1 MAPDEGDLIVNY
13 LEDPSLSW
21 HQLLEVLPDGIA
33 FVDEHGV
40 ICHANERLEA
50 LTGYTRDEL
59 VGQAVEMLVPSRYRD
74 GHVAHRDKFVRD
86 PNARAMGSDLDL
98 TLLRQDGS
106 ELAVD
111 VALAPLTLDGKKWTV
126 VAIRDVSAQREAEH
140 VRADA
145 KLHAIAAELASAEV
159 LANSEQRFRLAFE
172 NNMAGM
178 IFVDLKDRILA
189 VNDSFCQMIGRSR
202 EEIIGKDSAP
212 FTHPEDRS
220 ITEEAHHRLT
230 SGEADQVSY
239 TKRYLH
245 KDGRVIDVEV
255 SKSPARDA
263 TGATS
268 YFVTSV
274 RDITQERALTVQL
287 SHQALHDRLTGLA
300 NRVLFEDRLSQA
312 YARAARQ
319 GEWGAVLLLD
329 LDDFQGVNDA
339 FGHIVGDQLLFG
351 LARRFEEMTR
361 SSDTLCRFGGDEFL
375 YLAEGLT
382 SPAQAEEMAERLLG
396 VLAEP
401 FSLVGAH
408 LEQHASI
415 GVVVFDGTSKDCTE
429 LIQDADAALYE
440 AKRQGKGRYVLF
452 TPTMHQQAVSRFAL
466 VHELGHSLQSG
477 EISMHYQPIV
487 DLTTNEVV
495 GFEALMR
502 WQHPERGQV
511 PPDVF
516 IPLAERSD
524 LIFELGSFAL
534 REAVSEAKSWKRTGT
549 RAGLPYVTVNLSARQ
564 FHDPDLV
571 SMIEGLLKASG
582 LAPKRLLLE
591 ITESVALADV
601 VGTTSV
607 IEHLDRLGV
616 AIALDDFG
624 TGYSS
629 LSYLA
634 LLRPRIIKIDRSF
647 VSPSK
652 ASTRNDTLLEAI
664 VSLGHKLDMT
674 VLAEGIETQG
684 QLERLRHLGCE
695 LGQGY
700 LFSPAVPAGEV
711 AAMLGRVPG
720 NWRQRRRSP
729 RSAANARRSTP
740 VAVCLASGE
749 GQLAAEALE
758 ELRRRR
764 RRARAA
770 RAPEVERL
778 GAPQTPA
785 EYSGTSHAAAGEHQ
799 AAAETFEDLRP

>member
-1 MAPDEGDLIVNY
+1 MATDESGRIVSY
-13 LEDPSLSW
+13 FEDPPLSW
-21 HQLLEVLPDGIA
+21 HHLLEVLPDAIA
-33 FVDEHGV
+33 FVNEYGV
-40 ICHANERLEA
+40 ICQANERLEA
-50 LTGYTRDEL
+50 LSGYSRDEL

-74 GHVAHRDKFVRD
+74 GRVAHLGKFARD
-86 PNARAMGSDLDL
+86 PSARAMTSNLGLK
-98 TLLRQDGS
+98 LLRQDGS
-106 ELAVD
+106 EIAID
-111 VALAPLTLDGKKWTV
+111 AALAPLTLDGKPWTV
-126 VAIRDVSAQREAEH
+126 VAIRDDSAERAAEH
-140 VRADA
+140 VRSEVE
-145 KLHAIAAELASAEV
+145 LHAVASELAAAEA

-178 IFVDLKDRILA
+178 IFVDLENTILA
-189 VNDSFCQMIGRSR
+189 VNNSFCQMVGRNR
-202 EEIIGKDSAP
+202 EEIVGKGLTA

-220 ITEEAHHRLT
+220 ITEEAHRRLT
-230 SGEADQVSY
+230 SGEVDQVSY
-239 TKRYLH
+239 TKRYLK
-245 KDGRVIDVEV
+245 KDGQVVDVEV
-255 SKSPARDA
+255 SKSPARDDA
-263 TGATS
+263 GATI
-268 YFVTSV
+268 YFVISV
-274 RDITQERALTVQL
+274 RDVTHERALSAQL

-312 YARAARQ
+312 HARAARQ
-319 GEWGAVLLLD
+319 GGWDAVLLMD
-329 LDDFQGVNDA
+329 LDDFKGVNDT
-339 FGHIVGDQLLFG
+339 FGHLVGDQLLVA
-351 LARRFEEMTR
+351 LARRLEKVTR

-382 SPAQAEEMAERLLG
+382 SPAQAEEVAERLLG

-401 FSLVGAH
+401 FLLAGAH
-408 LEQHASI
+408 LEQRASI
-415 GVVVFDGTSKDCTE
+415 GVEVVDGTSKDWTE

-440 AKRQGKGRYVLF
+440 AKRQGKGRHVLF

-477 EISMHYQPIV
+477 EISMHYQPVV

-502 WQHPERGQV
+502 WQHPELGRV

-516 IPLAERSD
+516 IPLAEQSD

-534 REAVSEAKSWKRTGT
+534 REAVSEASSWERTG
-549 RAGLPYVTVNLSARQ
+549 AQASLPYVSVNLSARQ
-564 FHDPDLV
+564 FHDPGLL
-571 SMIEGLLKASG
+571 SMIEEALTESG

-591 ITESVALADV
+591 VTESVALADV

-616 AIALDDFG
+616 TVALDDFG

-652 ASTRNDTLLEAI
+652 ASIYNDTLLEAI
-664 VSLGHKLDMT
+664 VSLGQKLDMT

-684 QLERLRHLGCE
+684 QLERVRHLGCE

-711 AAMLGRVPG
+711 AAMLGRKSRG
-720 NWRQRRRSP
+720 WGQRLALLTSADPPLARNGANTARSSDAAHRDRLGSRSP
-729 RSAANARRSTP
+729 LRPGAVPARR
-740 VAVCLASGE
+740 G
-749 GQLAAEALE
+749 
-758 ELRRRR
+758 RR
-764 RRARAA
+764 
-770 RAPEVERL
+770 
-778 GAPQTPA
+778 
-785 EYSGTSHAAAGEHQ
+785 
-799 AAAETFEDLRP
+799 

>member
-1 MAPDEGDLIVNY
+1 
-13 LEDPSLSW
+13 
-21 HQLLEVLPDGIA
+21 VLPDGIA
-33 FVDEHGV
+33 FIDEHGV

-59 VGQAVEMLVPSRYRD
+59 VGQTVEMLVPSRYRD
-74 GHVAHRDKFVRD
+74 GHVAHRDEFVRD
-86 PNARAMGSDLDL
+86 PSARVMGSDLDL

-111 VALAPLTLDGKKWTV
+111 VALAPLTLDGKMWIV
-126 VAIRDVSAQREAEH
+126 VAIRDHSAQRAAEH

-145 KLHAIAAELASAEV
+145 KLHAVAAELAAAEV
-159 LANSEQRFRLAFE
+159 LAKSEQRFRLAFE

-178 IFVDLKDRILA
+178 IFVDFEDRVLA
-189 VNDSFCQMIGRSR
+189 VNDSLCQMIGRNR
-202 EEIIGKDSAP
+202 DEIIGKDSAL
-212 FTHPEDRS
+212 FTYSEDRG

-268 YFVTSV
+268 YFVVSV

-339 FGHIVGDQLLFG
+339 FGHIVGDQLLFEF
-351 LARRFEEMTR
+351 ARRFEQVTR
-361 SSDTLCRFGGDEFL
+361 SSDTLSRLGGDQFL

-382 SPAQAEEMAERLLG
+382 SPTQAEETAERLLG

-408 LEQHASI
+408 LEQHTSI
-415 GVVVFDGTSKDCTE
+415 GVVVFDGTSKDCAE

-440 AKRQGKGRYVLF
+440 AKREGKGRYVLF
-452 TPTMHQQAVSRFAL
+452 TPEMHQQAVGRFAL
-466 VHELGHSLQSG
+466 VQELGHSLQSG

-487 DLTTNEVV
+487 DLTTSEVV

-534 REAVSEAKSWKRTGT
+534 REAVGEAKSWKRTGA
-549 RAGLPYVTVNLSARQ
+549 RVGLPYVTVNLSARQ

-601 VGTTSV
+601 VGTASV
-607 IEHLDRLGV
+607 IEHLNLLGV

-652 ASTRNDTLLEAI
+652 ASMRNDTLLEAI

-711 AAMLGRVPG
+711 AAMLAWEPGRWG
-720 NWRQRRRSP
+720 ERL
-729 RSAANARRSTP
+729 ALSTP
-740 VAVCLASGE
+740 TPTRPKD
-749 GQLAAEALE
+749 QLI
-758 ELRRRR
+758 
-764 RRARAA
+764 
-770 RAPEVERL
+770 
-778 GAPQTPA
+778 
-785 EYSGTSHAAAGEHQ
+785 H
-799 AAAETFEDLRP
+799 

>member
-1 MAPDEGDLIVNY
+1 MSSRSTP
-13 LEDPSLSW
+13 
-21 HQLLEVLPDGIA
+21 
-33 FVDEHGV
+33 
-40 ICHANERLEA
+40 
-50 LTGYTRDEL
+50 
-59 VGQAVEMLVPSRYRD
+59 PSRRLY
-74 GHVAHRDKFVRD
+74 
-86 PNARAMGSDLDL
+86 L
-98 TLLRQDGS
+98 TASRGPSWQS
-106 ELAVD
+106 ATT
-111 VALAPLTLDGKKWTV
+111 APRKQQST
-126 VAIRDVSAQREAEH
+126 SAAE
-140 VRADA
+140 VE
-145 KLHAIAAELASAEV
+145 LHAVAAELAAAEA

-178 IFVDLKDRILA
+178 IFVDLEDRILA
-189 VNDSFCQMIGRSR
+189 VNDAFCQMIGRSR
-202 EEIIGKDSAP
+202 EEIVGKDSAL
-212 FTHPEDRS
+212 FTHPEDRG
-220 ITEEAHHRLT
+220 ITEEAHRRLA
-230 SGEADQVSY
+230 SGEARPGELRQA
-239 TKRYLH
+239 LPAQ
-245 KDGRVIDVEV
+245 GRAGDRCRGVEV
-255 SKSPARDA
+255 ACARRHGVDVSTLSSRSGTSPRSGRSAPNSPTRHC
-263 TGATS
+263 TT
-268 YFVTSV
+268 
-274 RDITQERALTVQL
+274 
-287 SHQALHDRLTGLA
+287 RLTGLA

-329 LDDFQGVNDA
+329 LDDFKGVNDT
-339 FGHIVGDQLLFG
+339 FGHLVGDQLLFG
-351 LARRFEEMTR
+351 LARRFEQVTR

-382 SPAQAEEMAERLLG
+382 SPAEAEEVAERLLG

-429 LIQDADAALYE
+429 LIQDADVALYE

-466 VHELGHSLQSG
+466 VQELGHSLQSG

-487 DLTTNEVV
+487 DLATREVV

-534 REAVSEAKSWKRTGT
+534 REAVTEAKSWERIGSQAS
-549 RAGLPYVTVNLSARQ
+549 RPYVTVNLSARQ

-571 SMIEGLLKASG
+571 SMIEGALTASG
-582 LAPKRLLLE
+582 LAPERLLLE

-601 VGTTSV
+601 VGTRSV

-652 ASTRNDTLLEAI
+652 ASIRNDTLLEAI
-664 VSLGHKLDMT
+664 VSLGHKLNMT

-695 LGQGY
+695 LGQGF

-711 AAMLGRVPG
+711 AAMLGRAPG
-720 NWRQRRRSP
+720 NWG
-729 RSAANARRSTP
+729 AVAGTVGAR
-740 VAVCLASGE
+740 
-749 GQLAAEALE
+749 
-758 ELRRRR
+758 
-764 RRARAA
+764 
-770 RAPEVERL
+770 
-778 GAPQTPA
+778 
-785 EYSGTSHAAAGEHQ
+785 
-799 AAAETFEDLRP
+799 

>member
-1 MAPDEGDLIVNY
+1 MAPNEGNLIVNY
-13 LEDPSLSW
+13 FEDSPLSCQ
-21 HQLLEVLPDGIA
+21 QLLEVLPDGIA
-33 FVDEHGV
+33 FIDEHGV

-59 VGQAVEMLVPSRYRD
+59 VGQTVEMLVPSRYRD
-74 GHVAHRDKFVRD
+74 GHVAHRDEFVRD
-86 PNARAMGSDLDL
+86 PSARVMGSDLDL

-111 VALAPLTLDGKKWTV
+111 VALAPLTLDGKRWIV
-126 VAIRDVSAQREAEH
+126 VAIRDNSAQRAAEH

-145 KLHAIAAELASAEV
+145 KLLAVAAELAAAEV
-159 LANSEQRFRLAFE
+159 LAKSEQRFRLAFE

-178 IFVDLKDRILA
+178 IFVDFEDRILA
-189 VNDSFCQMIGRSR
+189 VNDSFCQMIGRNR
-202 EEIIGKDSAP
+202 NEIIGKDSAS
-212 FTHPEDRS
+212 FTHSEDRG
-220 ITEEAHHRLT
+220 ITKEAHHRLT

-268 YFVTSV
+268 YFVVSV

-312 YARAARQ
+312 YARAVRQ
-319 GEWGAVLLLD
+319 GEWGAVLSLD
-329 LDDFQGVNDA
+329 LDDFQGVNDT
-339 FGHIVGDQLLFG
+339 FGHIVGDQLLFEF
-351 LARRFEEMTR
+351 ARRFEQVTR
-361 SSDTLCRFGGDEFL
+361 SSDTLSRLGGDQFL

-382 SPAQAEEMAERLLG
+382 SPTQAEEMAERLLG

-440 AKRQGKGRYVLF
+440 AKREGKGRYVLF
-452 TPTMHQQAVSRFAL
+452 TPEMHQQAVGRFAL
-466 VHELGHSLQSG
+466 VQELGHSLQSG

-487 DLTTNEVV
+487 DLTTSEVV

-524 LIFELGSFAL
+524 LISELGSFAL
-534 REAVSEAKSWKRTGT
+534 REAVGEAKSWKRTGA
-549 RAGLPYVTVNLSARQ
+549 RVGLPYVTVNLSARQ
-564 FHDPDLV
+564 FHDPDLM
-571 SMIEGLLKASG
+571 SMIEGALTASG

-601 VGTTSV
+601 VGTASV
-607 IEHLDRLGV
+607 IEHLDLLGV

-652 ASTRNDTLLEAI
+652 ASMRNDTLLEAI

-700 LFSPAVPAGEV
+700 LFSPAIPAGEV
-711 AAMLGRVPG
+711 AAMLAWEPGRWG
-720 NWRQRRRSP
+720 QRL
-729 RSAANARRSTP
+729 ALSTP
-740 VAVCLASGE
+740 TPTRPKD
-749 GQLAAEALE
+749 QLI
-758 ELRRRR
+758 
-764 RRARAA
+764 
-770 RAPEVERL
+770 
-778 GAPQTPA
+778 
-785 EYSGTSHAAAGEHQ
+785 H
-799 AAAETFEDLRP
+799 